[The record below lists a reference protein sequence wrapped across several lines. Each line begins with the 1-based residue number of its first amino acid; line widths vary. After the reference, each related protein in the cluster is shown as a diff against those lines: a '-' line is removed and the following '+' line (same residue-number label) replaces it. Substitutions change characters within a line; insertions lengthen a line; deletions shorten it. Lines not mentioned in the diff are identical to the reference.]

1 MPRSKSKYTI
11 PVPPGMSKKLLRRKR
26 PINEKLSLIHI

>member
-11 PVPPGMSKKLLRRKR
+11 PVPPGMSKKQLKGNVLLMRS
-26 PINEKLSLIHI
+26 IF